1 MKKLIISLMCLL
13 LVSMPVF
20 STELLQDSLVEQTLK
35 GKDLKIN
42 KVNNDLIQDSFAEK
56 TLINISPKQYANKQ
70 KLEDEFVNK
79 TITHKQYE
87 IKKQENIAITDD
99 FANATLKNIP
109 IKAKKADTKFDF
121 ESIKQIPIRISI
133 TKNSTSKKGLKE
145 GQELD
150 FKVLNDVNLENN
162 LKLKKDSIITARLET
177 ISLNQAFGVPA
188 DIVIDNFKVVSDKS
202 EINLEGSIHKI
213 GANRSLW
220 VYPAA
225 TGGMVFFFM
234 GALFIPIRGG
244 HAKINTKNIYEVYYV
259 PNSI

>member
-1 MKKLIISLMCLL
+1 MKKIILSLICLQL
-13 LVSMPVF
+13 ISMPVF
-20 STELLQDSLVEQTLK
+20 SIELLQDSLVEQTLNVK
-35 GKDLKIN
+35 NLKIVRPN
-42 KVNNDLIQDSFAEK
+42 SGVIIDSFAEK
-56 TLINISPKQYANKQ
+56 TLGNISPKQYTNKQ
-70 KLEDEFVNK
+70 IFEDEFVNK
-79 TITHKQYE
+79 TILNKQHQL
-87 IKKQENIAITDD
+87 KRQENIAITDD

-133 TKNSTSKKGLKE
+133 TKNITSKSGLKE
-145 GQELD
+145 GQELN

-162 LKLKKDSIITARLET
+162 LKLNKDSIITARLET
-177 ISLNQAFGVPA
+177 VSLNQAFGVPA
-188 DIVIDNFKVVSDKS
+188 DIVIDNFKVTSDKS

-225 TGGMVFFFM
+225 TGGMVFFFI

-244 HAKINTKNIYEVYYV
+244 HAKINTKNIYEVYYI
-259 PNSI
+259 PCSI